1 MLVRQEIDTMA
12 KARIMIVEDDA
23 IIAEDLK
30 MTVERLGY
38 EVVAMESKGEAAM
51 RRAEESKPD
60 LILMDI
66 MLKGVFDGIEATAF
80 INVRLGIPVIY
91 VTAYSGR
98 EIKSRAEKTDHE
110 AYIIKPF
117 NDQKVAEVIGS
128 VLGKA

>member
-1 MLVRQEIDTMA
+1 MT

-30 MTVERLGY
+30 LTVERLGY
-38 EVVAMESKGEAAM
+38 EVVAVESKGEAAM
-51 RRAEESKPD
+51 RRAEETRPD

-80 INVRLGIPVIY
+80 INVRLDIPVVY
-91 VTAYSGR
+91 VTAYSGK
-98 EIKSRAEKTDHE
+98 EIKARAEKTDHL

-117 NDQKVAEVIGS
+117 NDKKVGEVIQEILEKKS
-128 VLGKA
+128 S